1 MSTHTL
7 EIPFAVDLTHE
18 DAWLQNDEKRYVYFV
33 ARMHL
38 VVEGSQQG
46 KKTYPGEILAEFQTT
61 PKSATKKT
69 TIVEKEISVT
79 DVDETLCAQLMSET
93 FAVGVTS
100 EIVAQ
105 AQLPFYTLAPKI
117 GATIER
123 AVQKSLNI
131 EQKVSKAV
139 THTQLRRVEIENKI
153 FPNTKEKIYAVES
166 YRRIRQD
173 VFLWYLDYLFVVYE
187 ASLFGLRKKKKNL
200 PRPVNS
206 RHVNRI
212 PLNMPLFSILHW
224 ELLSESSS
232 MMTESAYQKLED
244 LVSADEIEICDLERR
259 IQRPLPYRPERP
271 TLYTL
276 SNIAFPSRWI
286 DRKGEWTREELMKI
300 ELNEAE
306 GSFWWFQYGPGKKSK
321 K

>member
-18 DAWLQNDEKRYVYFV
+18 DAWLQNDEQRYVYFV

-93 FAVGVTS
+93 FAVVVTS

-244 LVSADEIEICDLERR
+244 LVSADEIEIRDLERR